1 MNSINMKPG
10 EVAVVICVL
19 CVWLYIIFH
28 FIKKWGK
35 IRSLEPNAHR
45 STVRTGKSIVE
56 TDSLNGAQ
64 SVTKSRLQSFA
75 NVTTMPKLH
84 LSESHNSLYEDD
96 HQSLLGAGNC
106 KHHLSVLSP
115 RPRQNSVFL
124 TSPSRRD
131 SFFPDES
138 KLPRRYKSAEDL
150 QSLVLEITNVQRQ
163 QRKLSQFSIK
173 EADHM
178 ENCTLVGQ
186 FEADGL
192 ASGAHAIYAANQ
204 QSGSTTRGSVSAASR
219 GSNGTLKLT
228 DIAAVALAASNSQL
242 SRIASPSKSSS
253 SGRELIG
260 AGSSSGT
267 ASTSGSKQS
276 AGKQSR
282 HKSSIVPIQVVD
294 SSDSNHSMQATIA
307 SCERDLESG
316 SATTNCAYCRRRMSN
331 CDECKFD
338 AVRVLLLGE
347 SIPE

>member
-1 MNSINMKPG
+1 MKPG
-10 EVAVVICVL
+10 EVFVVICVL

-45 STVRTGKSIVE
+45 STVRTGKSLVE

-75 NVTTMPKLH
+75 NVTTIPKLH
-84 LSESHNSLYEDD
+84 MSESHASLYEDD
-96 HQSLLGAGNC
+96 HQSLLGAANC
-106 KHHLSVLSP
+106 KHHLSVLSV

-173 EADHM
+173 DADHL
-178 ENCTLVGQ
+178 ENCNLISRQ
-186 FEADGL
+186 FEADG
-192 ASGAHAIYAANQ
+192 SVGAPHAPYAGQ
-204 QSGSTTRGSVSAASR
+204 QHSSSTTRGSMSAASR

-242 SRIASPSKSSS
+242 SHIASPSKSSS

-260 AGSSSGT
+260 VGGSSSGT

-276 AGKQSR
+276 AGKPAR
-282 HKSSIVPIQVVD
+282 HKNSIVPIQVVD
-294 SSDSNHSMQATIA
+294 SSDSNHSTQATIA
-307 SCERDLESG
+307 SCERDLESA

-331 CDECKFD
+331 CDECEFD
-338 AVRVLLLGE
+338 V
-347 SIPE
+347 

>member
-1 MNSINMKPG
+1 MKPG
-10 EVAVVICVL
+10 EVFVVICVL

-75 NVTTMPKLH
+75 NVANIPKLH
-84 LSESHNSLYEDD
+84 MSESHNSLYEDD
-96 HQSLLGAGNC
+96 HQSLLGAANC
-106 KHHLSVLSP
+106 KHHLSVLSV

-138 KLPRRYKSAEDL
+138 RLPRRYKSAEDL

-173 EADHM
+173 EAVDQNHL
-178 ENCTLVGQ
+178 ENCTLINQ
-186 FEADGL
+186 FEADGI
-192 ASGAHAIYAANQ
+192 AHATAAYAAANQ
-204 QSGSTTRGSVSAASR
+204 HSGSTTRGSMSAASR

-276 AGKQSR
+276 QSKQSR
-282 HKSSIVPIQVVD
+282 QRTSIVPIQVVD
-294 SSDSNHSMQATIA
+294 SSDSNHSTQATIA
-307 SCERDLESG
+307 SCERDLESA
-316 SATTNCAYCRRRMSN
+316 SSTTNCAYCRRRMSN
-331 CDECKFD
+331 CDECELVF
-338 AVRVLLLGE
+338 AMTNI
-347 SIPE
+347 SHH